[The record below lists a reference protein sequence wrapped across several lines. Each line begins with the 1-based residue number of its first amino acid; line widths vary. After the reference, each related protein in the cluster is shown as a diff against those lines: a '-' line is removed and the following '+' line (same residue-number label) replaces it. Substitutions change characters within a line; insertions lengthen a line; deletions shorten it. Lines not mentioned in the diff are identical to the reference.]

1 MKNLPDQ
8 TAAKPYL
15 SELDVW
21 AMAFGCMVGWGAFV
35 MPGTTFLPVA
45 GSAGTIIAMAI
56 GTVIMLVIGFNFAFL
71 MQRSPGPGGVYS
83 YTKEVFGRDHAFISS
98 WFLCLSYLTIVFLNG
113 TAMFVVL
120 RTILGD
126 SVQTGIAYTVSGN
139 RIDIGEILV
148 SVSAL
153 AGVGLLFIFARRSLH
168 KIHTA
173 LAVIMVI
180 GVFITA
186 LICIPHAVSA
196 HTLGDFGSQNIS
208 PLYGIYSIVF
218 LAPWAFVGFDVTA
231 FDTVNFRFRIG
242 KTRRIL
248 FIAIIVAALAY
259 TAMTIVGVSA
269 VPDGYAS
276 WQDYISSLGQLS
288 YTEAVPT
295 FYAARTIMGQPGLI
309 LIGITA
315 LAGVLTGIIGGY
327 RATIRVL
334 SAMAKDRIL
343 TDLFSKTAYSTLFIM
358 IFSIILALFGR
369 NTLSWF
375 VDLTSFGAIVG
386 FGYTSAAAYKIAR
399 KEHIRTVR
407 LTGFAGTAVSV
418 IFVIVQLVPRL
429 TAMEAMGSEAF
440 LLLSFWC
447 LLGFVF
453 YWRTITR
460 STITEYSGIVTSG
473 VVLFALLLYSAFLWL
488 AKSIAAKDSLQAAHR
503 SLASGGFVLMAIV
516 FTGLMIMLY
525 VQNLVR
531 KNQEAAEREKIRA
544 MEGNKAKSRFLFNMS
559 HDIRTPMNAIIG
571 YTKLALK
578 EPASAEL
585 HNYLVKIDRS
595 NQHLLTLINDILEM
609 SRIENGKM
617 ELEII
622 PADLCGI
629 FRDLYDLFEAQMEQK
644 KMQFEIQTDQIRDR
658 YVLCDVKNLNRVLIN
673 LLNNA
678 YKFTPENGRIIA
690 SIKQTECADTGTGAY
705 EIRITDNGIGMSKE
719 FAEKM
724 FRPFERERT
733 STVSGIEGTGL
744 GLSIS
749 KSIIDL
755 MDGTIEVLTEPDCGT
770 EIVLRLR
777 FQLAEASDPEQTDAD
792 DETAEPFDTSG
803 KRLLLVE
810 DNAINM
816 EIVNMILTQ
825 AGYAVETAENG
836 QIALDMISGSADGYY
851 DAVLMDIQMPVMD
864 GYTATGKIRSLENK
878 ALAKIPILAMTAN
891 AFKED
896 ADAAIEAG
904 MQAHIAKPID
914 ADLLLKTLAAILSRK

>member
-1 MKNLPDQ
+1 MKKARIAIVNIAIMVGILIFVILYSSYEGK
-8 TAAKPYL
+8 AALRRQVESFVSTTVAMEHVTENYMVG
-15 SELDVW
+15 EQHICDVW
-21 AMAFGCMVGWGAFV
+21 ARYINSKGMSIEEAASFIRISHVTQTA
-35 MPGTTFLPVA
+35 
-45 GSAGTIIAMAI
+45 SAHIVYLDTLSGLSTRARQDAADDYAVSYERI
-56 GTVIMLVIGFNFAFL
+56 GLLNDVSWINDIGKSVN
-71 MQRSPGPGGVYS
+71 
-83 YTKEVFGRDHAFISS
+83 IS
-98 WFLCLSYLTIVFLNG
+98 
-113 TAMFVVL
+113 
-120 RTILGD
+120 R
-126 SVQTGIAYTVSGN
+126 AYTNPVNGEQSIAFCNYVTLQDSETGELRDAVLLRVLPIAEMAQKWIFPQEGFEN
-139 RIDIGEILV
+139 TELSMIDANGDYIIKGHSFKNSSFFEFYRSYNTIDPASAQEFFETITSSTGSFTMLNSRGE
-148 SVSAL
+148 
-153 AGVGLLFIFARRSLH
+153 
-168 KIHTA
+168 K
-173 LAVIMVI
+173 
-180 GVFITA
+180 
-186 LICIPHAVSA
+186 CI
-196 HTLGDFGSQNIS
+196 
-208 PLYGIYSIVF
+208 
-218 LAPWAFVGFDVTA
+218 
-231 FDTVNFRFRIG
+231 
-242 KTRRIL
+242 
-248 FIAIIVAALAY
+248 LAY
-259 TAMTIVGVSA
+259 TPVDA
-269 VPDGYAS
+269 
-276 WQDYISSLGQLS
+276 
-288 YTEAVPT
+288 
-295 FYAARTIMGQPGLI
+295 
-309 LIGITA
+309 
-315 LAGVLTGIIGGY
+315 TGGW
-327 RATIRVL
+327 T
-334 SAMAKDRIL
+334 
-343 TDLFSKTAYSTLFIM
+343 
-358 IFSIILALFGR
+358 
-369 NTLSWF
+369 
-375 VDLTSFGAIVG
+375 
-386 FGYTSAAAYKIAR
+386 
-399 KEHIRTVR
+399 
-407 LTGFAGTAVSV
+407 
-418 IFVIVQLVPRL
+418 
-429 TAMEAMGSEAF
+429 
-440 LLLSFWC
+440 LLSFMPMKDLRVNTENW
-447 LLGFVF
+447 LL
-453 YWRTITR
+453 I
-460 STITEYSGIVTSG
+460 G
-473 VVLFALLLYSAFLWL
+473 VISAALLLLFVFDLSVMLNFN
-488 AKSIAAKDSLQAAHR
+488 KNLQAAAR
-503 SLASGGFVLMAIV
+503 
-516 FTGLMIMLY
+516 
-525 VQNLVR
+525 
-531 KNQEAAEREKIRA
+531 EAASANRA
-544 MEGNKAKSRFLFNMS
+544 KTDFLSTMS

-678 YKFTPENGRIIA
+678 YKFTPENGHIIA

-825 AGYAVETAENG
+825 AGYAVENAENG

-878 ALAKIPILAMTAN
+878 ALAEIPILAMTAN